1 MAKNRIFY
9 QSQALYAGQAAPKGV
24 YASETGTNDMPLNLQ
39 RIQNIN
45 YSFDVTRTDVNQ
57 FGQLANID
65 RVILESPTVSL
76 DFSYYLANFQNENR
90 LGFTINAFGGASTAD
105 SSISGM
111 LNRDTDER
119 NYYVRVVKEGADAVG
134 YATGEYYAANSSVM
148 SDPQLNDTVGIG
160 NGFLAS
166 YSAEASVGDFPT
178 ASVTVEGLNI
188 QFTKGTTGFLPK
200 VDPLDGAAESTL
212 QYRLD
217 DTTANAG
224 TTDYS
229 VVRPGDITLT
239 ALTNGGMGANVTDA
253 KIQSFNLS
261 FDLAREPLNRL
272 GTKFAFAREI
282 TFPVTVSL
290 SVDALVGEL
299 DEGNLATLLDTDATQ
314 DDIVIHM
321 KSGATNNIAYV
332 LKQSK
337 LDGHSYSNAIG
348 DNKSV
353 TMNFSTQI
361 GSAQQN
367 EVGLFMSGNHT

>member
-9 QSQALYAGQAAPKGV
+9 QSQAVYAGKAAPLGV
-24 YASETGTNDMPLNLQ
+24 YSEETGVSSKPNNLQ

-76 DFSYYLANFQNENR
+76 DFSYYVANFQNENR
-90 LGFTINAFGGASTAD
+90 LGFTINAHGGGSATNSA
-105 SSISGM
+105 ISGM
-111 LNRDTDER
+111 LNRQTDER
-119 NYYVRVVKEGADAVG
+119 NYYIRVVKEGADAVG
-134 YATGEYYAANSSVM
+134 FATGPTN
-148 SDPQLNDTVGIG
+148 NDTVGIG

-166 YSAEASVGDFPT
+166 YTSEASVGDFPT

-188 QFTKGTTGFLPK
+188 QFAKGTTGFLPK
-200 VDPLDGAAESTL
+200 VDPTAGQAETVL
-212 QYRLD
+212 QYSLSN
-217 DTTANAG
+217 TTADAG
-224 TTDYS
+224 SKNYS
-229 VVRPGDITLT
+229 VVRPGDITLST
-239 ALTNGGMGANVTDA
+239 LVNGALGANVTDA
-253 KIQSFNLS
+253 KIQSYNIS

-299 DEGNLATLLDTDATQ
+299 DEGNLATILNTDATLG
-314 DDIVIHM
+314 DIVIHL
-321 KSGATNNIAYV
+321 KSGSADNIAYV
-332 LKQSK
+332 LKGAK
-337 LDGHSYSNAIG
+337 LDGHSYSNSIG
-348 DNKSV
+348 DNKTV

-361 GSAQQN
+361 GSAEQQG
-367 EVGLFMSGNHT
+367 VGLFMSGHHN

>member
-9 QSQALYAGQAAPKGV
+9 QSQAVYAGIAAPKGV
-24 YASETGTNDMPLNLQ
+24 YGEETGAGNKPVNLQ

-76 DFSYYLANFQNENR
+76 DFSYYVATLQNENR
-90 LGFTINAFGGASTAD
+90 LGFSIANKGADANISA
-105 SSISGM
+105 ISGM
-111 LNRDTDER
+111 LNRETDER

-134 YATGEYYAANSSVM
+134 FAVGDT
-148 SDPQLNDTVGIG
+148 DNDTVGIG

-166 YSAEASVGDFPT
+166 YTTEASVGDFPT

-188 QFTKGTTGFLPK
+188 QFQAGTTGFLPK
-200 VDPLDGAAESTL
+200 VDPTDGSAETSL
-212 QYRLD
+212 QYSLD
-217 DTTANAG
+217 ATTANAG
-224 TTDYS
+224 DHPYS
-229 VVRPGDITLT
+229 VVRPGDITMS
-239 ALTNGGMGANVTDA
+239 AMTNGGLGAQIADA
-253 KIQSFNLS
+253 KIQSYSLS

-299 DEGNLATLLDTDATQ
+299 DSGNLATILESDSTQ
-314 DDIVIHM
+314 EDIVIHL
-321 KSGATNNIAYV
+321 KSGNTNNIAYV
-332 LKQSK
+332 LKGSK

-348 DNKSV
+348 DNKTV
-353 TMNFSTQI
+353 TLNFSTQI
-361 GSAQQN
+361 GSAEQTS
-367 EVGLFMSGNHT
+367 VGLFMSGNHS

>member
-9 QSQALYAGQAAPKGV
+9 QSQAVYAGKAAPKGV
-24 YASETGTNDMPLNLQ
+24 YTSETGAGDMPLNLQ

-65 RVILESPTVSL
+65 RVILESPTVSM
-76 DFSYYLANFQNENR
+76 DFSYYVGVLSNENR
-90 LGFTINAFGGASTAD
+90 LGFTINPLGSTANL
-105 SSISGM
+105 SAISGM

-134 YATGEYYAANSSVM
+134 YATGDDST
-148 SDPQLNDTVGIG
+148 LNDTVGIG
-160 NGFLAS
+160 NGFMAS
-166 YSAEASVGDFPT
+166 YSTEASVGDFPT

-188 QFTKGTTGFLPK
+188 QFQKGTTGYLPK
-200 VDPLDGAAESTL
+200 VDPTDGSAETSL
-212 QYRLD
+212 QYRLS
-217 DTTANAG
+217 DTVADAN
-224 TTDYS
+224 DLRPYS

-239 ALTNGGMGANVTDA
+239 ALTNGGLGANVSDA
-253 KIQSFNLS
+253 KIQSYNLS

-299 DEGNLATLLDTDATQ
+299 DNGNLSTLLETDAVQ
-314 DDIVIHM
+314 QDIVIHL
-321 KSGATNNIAYV
+321 KSGNTNNVAYV
-332 LKQSK
+332 LKLQ
-337 LDGHSYSNAIG
+337 
-348 DNKSV
+348 
-353 TMNFSTQI
+353 
-361 GSAQQN
+361 
-367 EVGLFMSGNHT
+367 